1 MLLGGGGGRGNG
13 GGGGGPR
20 HGSFPAQSAQATKR
34 KSTSKLNSLI
44 SHSRLKRDV
53 LDLRKE
59 AGAAIDGCI
68 FSVAAVGLAFVSVP
82 I

>member
-1 MLLGGGGGRGNG
+1 
-13 GGGGGPR
+13 
-20 HGSFPAQSAQATKR
+20 
-34 KSTSKLNSLI
+34 STSKLNSLI

-59 AGAAIDGCI
+59 AGATIDGCI